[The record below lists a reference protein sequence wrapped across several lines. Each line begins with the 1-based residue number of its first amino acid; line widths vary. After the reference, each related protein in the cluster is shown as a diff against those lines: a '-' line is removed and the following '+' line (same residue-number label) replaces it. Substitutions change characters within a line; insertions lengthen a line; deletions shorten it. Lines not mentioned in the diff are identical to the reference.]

1 MVEANLRGE
10 LTSTKPM
17 KLDEFGLIEAVAR
30 SLQLT
35 SPGELAE
42 LSDTLFPL
50 IVNTSVLSG
59 DLKKIDMLRNRGAD
73 LSAVNHDNRTALH
86 IACCEGNA
94 NMVKHLLAHGV
105 SVHIRGELNEAL
117 LTKNIQIEFMHS
129 LVCGF
134 QIAMIERH

>member
-1 MVEANLRGE
+1 MMGTNLRGE
-10 LTSTKPM
+10 LTTTKPM

-30 SLQLT
+30 SLQIT
-35 SPGELAE
+35 SPKDLTE

-59 DLKKIDMLRNRGAD
+59 DLTKIDMLKNRGAD

-94 NMVKHLLAHGV
+94 NMVKHLLTHGV
-105 SVHIRGELNEAL
+105 SVHIRGKCDQSNNSHVRIMLKMCN
-117 LTKNIQIEFMHS
+117 
-129 LVCGF
+129 
-134 QIAMIERH
+134 